1 MSHQA
6 IDREYLEYQYGDA
19 EKLRVRQESHARY
32 SENPQ
37 PFFEWMLSHIDPRPG
52 LVVLDIGCGPGAY
65 HPLLSREG
73 MRIIGLDRS
82 LGMVR
87 EAHRQARELGLAV
100 GVAQADAQALPLP
113 DACCDRVMANHM
125 LYHVPDRVAALREMR
140 RVLRSGGRVI
150 LATNAA
156 DSGRRLRELHAQA
169 ARELGYRPSSLFS
182 SRFTLDDL
190 PLVRSVFPT
199 AQVYVREDAFLFPDV
214 ASALRYYA
222 SVGVDLIE
230 DMPADGSHRAGLL
243 RWMEARIREIIAR
256 EGVFR
261 VPKSAGCFVATV

>member
-1 MSHQA
+1 MRDLATDS
-6 IDREYLEYQYGDA
+6 EYLRYQYGDA
-19 EKLRVRQESHARY
+19 EKLRIRQESHERY
-32 SENPQ
+32 SENPY
-37 PFFEWMLSHIDPRPG
+37 PFFEWMLTHIDPRPG
-52 LVVLDIGCGPGAY
+52 LVIVDVGCGPGAY
-65 HPLLSREG
+65 HPLLCRHGARIVGVDFSR
-73 MRIIGLDRS
+73 
-82 LGMVR
+82 GMVR
-87 EAHRQARELGLAV
+87 EARRQAMEQRLAV
-100 GVAQADAQALPLP
+100 WVVQGSAEALPLP

-125 LYHVPDRVAALREMR
+125 LYHVPDQVAALREMR
-140 RVLRSGGRVI
+140 RVLKPGGRVI

-156 DSGRRLRELHAQA
+156 DSGKRLRELHARA
-169 ARELGYRPSSLFS
+169 ARELGYRPASLFS

-230 DMPADGSHRAGLL
+230 DMPADGSHRTDLL
-243 RWMEARIREIIAR
+243 RLVGEQIQEIIAR

-261 VPKSAGCFVATV
+261 VPKSAGCFVAEV